1 MSRAN
6 LQLVIAILRPRRSM
20 IPALCACMAFLCLPA
35 RAADAAAAT
44 NAPAWLA
51 KPLSIEE
58 CLNLALTQNSAILK
72 SQKDLEAAYG
82 IVVQTR
88 AIAIPKVRAQS
99 QYKIIDKDSIDKF
112 PFSGVPGLNIDY
124 PDQSWNASVTLSQS
138 IYEGGRVNSALR
150 ASRLARDQA
159 LLSHQAAIADNLLE
173 VRLAYADVLL
183 AAQLITVQEA
193 SVKLLSREL
202 EDTKRRFEAGTVPRF
217 NVLRAEVE
225 VANARPRLIKARN
238 AYRVAKSN
246 LANLLG
252 YNIPKDIWQDIPLQL
267 TATLEDMATPYD
279 IDLPSA
285 LGQAVERRPELAAL
299 KKAIRLRQENLVSA
313 RAGYKP
319 SVQLIGGYG
328 SRSSSFTSDL
338 GQDVSGW
345 FAGAQAS
352 WDIFDGFLTKGKVDE
367 ARARHQKSQVDF
379 DDTTRRVELE
389 VRTTYSNFIE
399 AREVL
404 ESQKKVQEQAGEALR
419 LATARS
425 EAGTGTQLDVLSAQ
439 TSLTEARTT
448 QIQALRDYS
457 AAQSR
462 LERAIGRNYTLDT
475 AAK

>member
-1 MSRAN
+1 
-6 LQLVIAILRPRRSM
+6 
-20 IPALCACMAFLCLPA
+20 MAFSSPA
-35 RAADAAAAT
+35 VRAADTLAPAVAT
-44 NAPAWLA
+44 NAPSWLA

-58 CLNLALTQNSAILK
+58 CLNLALTQNGAILK

-99 QYKIIDKDSIDKF
+99 QYKIIDQDSIDKF
-112 PFSGVPGLNIDY
+112 PFSGVGGFNIEY
-124 PDQSWNASVTLSQS
+124 PDQSWNANVALSQS
-138 IYEGGRVNSALR
+138 IYEGGRINSAMR
-150 ASRLARDQA
+150 SARLTRDQA
-159 LLSHQAAIADNLLE
+159 LFSHQAIIADNLLE
-173 VRLAYADVLL
+173 VRVAYADVLL

-193 SVKLLSREL
+193 SVKLLTSEL

-238 AYRVAKSN
+238 SFRVAKSN

-252 YNIPKDIWQDIPLQL
+252 YNIPKEIWQDIPLQL
-267 TATLEDMATPYD
+267 TATLEDMAVPYD

-285 LGQAVERRPELAAL
+285 LSQAVERRPELGAL
-299 KKAIRLRQENLVSA
+299 KKTIGLRQEGLVSA
-313 RAGYKP
+313 KAGYKP
-319 SVQLIGGYG
+319 SVQLTGGYG
-328 SRSSSFTSDL
+328 SRSSSFSSDL
-338 GQDVSGW
+338 THDVSGW

-367 ARARHQKSQVDF
+367 ARARFQKSQVDL

-404 ESQKKVQEQAGEALR
+404 DSQKKVQEQAEEALR

-448 QIQALRDYS
+448 QIQALHDYS
-457 AAQSR
+457 AARSR
-462 LERAIGRNYTLDT
+462 LERAIGQSCSVNT

>member
-1 MSRAN
+1 M
-6 LQLVIAILRPRRSM
+6 IAPQKVARSM
-20 IPALCACMAFLCLPA
+20 ALGLCACMAFSSPA
-35 RAADAAAAT
+35 LRAAENPAPAVAT
-44 NAPAWLA
+44 NAPSWLA

-58 CLNLALTQNSAILK
+58 CINLALTQNSAILK

-88 AIAIPKVRAQS
+88 AIAIPKVRASS
-99 QYKIIDKDSIDKF
+99 QYKIIDRESIDKF

-124 PDQSWNASVTLSQS
+124 PDQSWNANVTLSQS
-138 IYEGGRVNSALR
+138 IYEGGRVNSAMR
-150 ASRLARDQA
+150 AARLTREQA

-173 VRLAYADVLL
+173 VRLAYADILL

-193 SVKLLSREL
+193 SVKLLTREL

-238 AYRVAKSN
+238 SYRVAKSN
-246 LANLLG
+246 MANLLG
-252 YNIPKDIWQDIPLQL
+252 YNVPKDIWEDIPLQL

-285 LGQAVERRPELAAL
+285 LAQAVERRPELGAL
-299 KKAIRLRQENLVSA
+299 SKAIRLRQENLVSA
-313 RAGYKP
+313 QAGYKP

-338 GQDVSGW
+338 GRDVSGW

-367 ARARHQKSQVDF
+367 ARARYQRSQVDF

-404 ESQKKVQEQAGEALR
+404 ESQKKVQEQAEEALR

-448 QIQALRDYS
+448 QIQAMRDYS
-457 AAQSR
+457 AARSR
-462 LERAIGRNYTLDT
+462 LERAIGQSYAVNT